1 MNGFELGQRFWE
13 STRGQVVALLR
24 RGALTVD
31 ELAQQLGVTDNA
43 VRSHLSALE
52 RDRLVRQDGVR
63 RGVGAGKPAIR
74 YELDPDVAP
83 LFSRAYA
90 PTLATVIDV
99 LVDELPVPQRETVL
113 RTVGQR
119 LARDLGGLAPGDT
132 SARVQAAAAI
142 LVSLGADIAVEQT
155 TDGWRLRG
163 SGCPL
168 SVVVSRRPEMC
179 RALESLVGE
188 LVGQPT
194 PSCCEHGAQPKCCFA
209 VLASESRT

>member
-1 MNGFELGQRFWE
+1 MNGIELGQRFWE
-13 STRGQVVALLR
+13 STRGQVVTLLR

-31 ELAQQLGVTDNA
+31 ELAQRLGVTDNA

-63 RGVGAGKPAIR
+63 RGAGAGKPAIR
-74 YELDPDVAP
+74 YELAPDVAP

-90 PTLATVIDV
+90 PTLATLIDV
-99 LVDELPVPQRETVL
+99 LVDELPEAQRDAVL
-113 RTVGQR
+113 RRVGKK
-119 LARDLGGLAPGDT
+119 LAHDLGGPAPGDMT
-132 SARVQAAAAI
+132 ARVEAAAVI
-142 LVSLGADIAVEQT
+142 LVSLGADIVVEQT
-155 TDGWRLRG
+155 ADGLRLRG

-168 SVVVSRRPEMC
+168 SAVVSRRPEMC

-188 LVGQPT
+188 LVGQAT

-209 VLASESRT
+209 VLASEHRV